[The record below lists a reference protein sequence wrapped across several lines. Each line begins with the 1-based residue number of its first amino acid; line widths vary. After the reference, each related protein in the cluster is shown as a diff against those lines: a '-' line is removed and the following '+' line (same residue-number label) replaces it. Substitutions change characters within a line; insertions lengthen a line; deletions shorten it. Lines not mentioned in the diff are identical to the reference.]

1 MTYSDCVATIAMI
14 VAVIAVPATGYLSYY
29 FAIKGEKR
37 KEWNQVSIPIRE
49 KLISHIDDMR
59 RGQFS
64 HPEVKRIDILKF
76 SDIRGKL
83 DNSDLMSAYDEYEN
97 SLQGEEVLIK
107 TNKYTFIAGDLS
119 KPISAS
125 EKLLT
130 LITRK

>member
-76 SDIRGKL
+76 SDIRGRL

-97 SLQGEEVLIK
+97 SHHGEEVLIK

>member
-76 SDIRGKL
+76 SDIMGKL

-97 SLQGEEVLIK
+97 SNQGEEVLIK

>member
-97 SLQGEEVLIK
+97 SHQGEEVLIK

-125 EKLLT
+125 EKLLS
-130 LITRK
+130 LIKRK

>member
-14 VAVIAVPATGYLSYY
+14 VAFIAVPATGYLSYY

-97 SLQGEEVLIK
+97 SHQGEEVLIK

-125 EKLLT
+125 EKLLI

>member
-83 DNSDLMSAYDEYEN
+83 DNSDLMNAYDEYEN
-97 SLQGEEVLIK
+97 SHQGEEVLIK

>member
-83 DNSDLMSAYDEYEN
+83 DNSDLMSAYDEYEK
-97 SLQGEEVLIK
+97 SHQGEEVLIK

>member
-97 SLQGEEVLIK
+97 SHRGEEVLIK

>member
-97 SLQGEEVLIK
+97 SNQGEEVLIK

>member
-64 HPEVKRIDILKF
+64 HPEVKRIDILNF
-76 SDIRGKL
+76 SDIRAKL

-97 SLQGEEVLIK
+97 SHKGEEVLIK

>member
-37 KEWNQVSIPIRE
+37 KEWNQASIPIRE

-97 SLQGEEVLIK
+97 SHQGEEVLIK
-107 TNKYTFIAGDLS
+107 TNKYTFIAVDLS

>member
-97 SLQGEEVLIK
+97 SHQGEEVL
-107 TNKYTFIAGDLS
+107 
-119 KPISAS
+119 
-125 EKLLT
+125 
-130 LITRK
+130 

>member
-97 SLQGEEVLIK
+97 SHQGEEVLIK

-119 KPISAS
+119 KPISPS

>member
-37 KEWNQVSIPIRE
+37 KEWNQASIPIRE

-97 SLQGEEVLIK
+97 SHQGEEVLIK

>member
-97 SLQGEEVLIK
+97 SHQGEEVLIK

-119 KPISAS
+119 NPISAS

>member
-1 MTYSDCVATIAMI
+1 MTYSDFVATIAMI

-97 SLQGEEVLIK
+97 SHQGEEVLIK

>member
-97 SLQGEEVLIK
+97 SHQGEEVLIK

>member
-37 KEWNQVSIPIRE
+37 KEWNQLSIPIRE

-97 SLQGEEVLIK
+97 SHQGEEVLIK

>member
-97 SLQGEEVLIK
+97 SHKGEEVLIK